1 MLTLI
6 AKHVVHTEPG
16 MGERPRPKDD
26 TMAVSI
32 NVDAGNL
39 IVPMT
44 LKRRRRN
51 WVSPVIMVGA

>member
-1 MLTLI
+1 MS
-6 AKHVVHTEPG
+6 VEHTESG
-16 MGERPRPKDD
+16 MGERPRPMDD

-44 LKRRRRN
+44 LKRRRYY

>member
-1 MLTLI
+1 M
-6 AKHVVHTEPG
+6 
-16 MGERPRPKDD
+16 DD

-32 NVDAGNL
+32 NVDACNL

-44 LKRRRRN
+44 LKRRRYY